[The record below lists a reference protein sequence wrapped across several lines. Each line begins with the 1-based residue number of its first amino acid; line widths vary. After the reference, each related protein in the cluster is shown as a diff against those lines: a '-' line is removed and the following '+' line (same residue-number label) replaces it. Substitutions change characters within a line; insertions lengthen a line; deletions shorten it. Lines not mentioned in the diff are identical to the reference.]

1 MRKTCMVLVTVFIF
15 QASVEAAD
23 KLRIGLVDLS
33 AVYMPLPLGEKRG
46 FFGEQGLQAEFIRIR
61 PTAALAA
68 LVNGEIDYWT
78 TVPLAVAGAIP
89 GLPVKVVACYVPGS
103 PVALIARPEFK
114 SAQEL
119 KGKTIGINTLGG
131 ALEVQARLIFK
142 HFGLDPDKEIKFWRQ
157 AKQPTPASLLCS
169 KG

>member
-1 MRKTCMVLVTVFIF
+1 MVSFALAVNEIYPSDCDTRHQRETPSSKRVFLQARYANRVRKVGTSARMRKICMVLVTVFIF
-15 QASVEAAD
+15 QAAVEAAD

-61 PTAALAA
+61 PNAALAA
-68 LVNGEIDYWT
+68 LVTGEIDYWT

-103 PVALIARPEFK
+103 PV
-114 SAQEL
+114 
-119 KGKTIGINTLGG
+119 
-131 ALEVQARLIFK
+131 
-142 HFGLDPDKEIKFWRQ
+142 
-157 AKQPTPASLLCS
+157 
-169 KG
+169 